1 MTDMAATQGGAAVG
15 TRIFSLD
22 VVRGF
27 AVMGILTM
35 NIIAFA
41 MPQGA
46 YISPLAWGEASPANI
61 AEWAIN
67 FLLFDGKMRGLFSMM
82 FGASMLLIIDA
93 AEAGGRSAAR
103 THYGRMVTLALFGLL
118 HYYLIW
124 MGDILFLYA
133 MCGMLLFFFAHQSIK
148 TFWSVGI
155 ALIGGQ
161 MLLYGVLLTV
171 LHVLAARNLPG
182 TVDAYNDMLAPLG
195 PNAAENIREVARML
209 GSYGEIAGHRMTTG
223 DAFIPL
229 ASVPSFGMETI
240 GLMLIGMA
248 LFRSGMFSG
257 VWDSARLRLWRNRCL
272 GIGLAGNAA
281 LLGWQFASGLDA
293 WVVMTSS
300 LAWSVPFD
308 VMMAIGWGALFV
320 DVAQRFAGGALI
332 GRVAAAGRAAFTNYL
347 GTSIVM
353 TTIFYGYGLGLYG
366 SVPRWALW
374 AFVIGAWAAM
384 LLWSKPW
391 LDRYRYGPLEWLWRT
406 LARLELQPL
415 RK

>member
-1 MTDMAATQGGAAVG
+1 
-15 TRIFSLD
+15 
-22 VVRGF
+22 
-27 AVMGILTM
+27 
-35 NIIAFA
+35 
-41 MPQGA
+41 
-46 YISPLAWGEASPANI
+46 
-61 AEWAIN
+61 
-67 FLLFDGKMRGLFSMM
+67 
-82 FGASMLLIIDA
+82 
-93 AEAGGRSAAR
+93 
-103 THYGRMVTLALFGLL
+103 
-118 HYYLIW
+118 
-124 MGDILFLYA
+124 
-133 MCGMLLFFFAHQSIK
+133 
-148 TFWSVGI
+148 
-155 ALIGGQ
+155 
-161 MLLYGVLLTV
+161 
-171 LHVLAARNLPG
+171 
-182 TVDAYNDMLAPLG
+182 
-195 PNAAENIREVARML
+195 
-209 GSYGEIAGHRMTTG
+209 
-223 DAFIPL
+223 
-229 ASVPSFGMETI
+229 
-240 GLMLIGMA
+240 
-248 LFRSGMFSG
+248 MFSG